1 MLGQTLGNFRIL
13 EQMSEGGMGR
23 VYLAQHTSMDRRA
36 VVKVLRAHLVE
47 DEGMVQRFLNEA
59 NATATIDH
67 PGIVYVMD
75 VGRLPG
81 SGRPYILMEY
91 LEGETL
97 QERLQR
103 ERVLAPDIA
112 ASIVRQIADALAAAH
127 DKGIIHRDLKPSNV
141 FLVPDSAVD
150 GSERVKILDFGI
162 AKLLGEGKSSVI
174 THSDMLMG
182 TPLYMSPEQCD
193 GARTVDH
200 RADLYALG
208 CILFELLCGR
218 PPFVDE
224 GSGMILAAHLMREP
238 PAPRSLAPSMPRGLE
253 AVILRL
259 LAKQPDERYPG
270 ARELVAA
277 LDALDG
283 LAIPVRTTSMR
294 MAVALPPISELHES
308 RGGPG
313 SPTTL
318 RSTTGERV
326 RPAWS
331 SDGREHRRRW
341 PILLGM
347 AMAIAGA
354 ALVLPWLGGGEVEER
369 PAIQAPAGSAAPEPV
384 AAAARVGQAAEARMP
399 KPAAAA
405 SPPDTA
411 ARSATESAAESAVES
426 AAEIMIEIASSPEHA
441 MVLHQGAPVGRT
453 PFEGTYPASSD
464 DLVFVVEKKGY
475 EPLTLEVP
483 ADRDYVERVTL
494 ERKRA
499 RTRKKA
505 SRRRARPRQPER
517 SSDTLRPE
525 EGGPVN
531 PF

>member
-1 MLGQTLGNFRIL
+1 MLGETLGNFRIVKK
-13 EQMSEGGMGR
+13 MSEGGMGR

-36 VVKVLRAHLVE
+36 VVKVLRTHLVE
-47 DEGMVQRFLNEA
+47 DDGMVQRFLNEA

-75 VGRLPG
+75 VGRHGG
-81 SGRPYILMEY
+81 SGSPYILMEH

-97 QERLQR
+97 RERLRR

-127 DKGIIHRDLKPSNV
+127 DKGIVHRDLKPSNI

-150 GSERVKILDFGI
+150 GSERIKILDFGI
-162 AKLLGEGKSSVI
+162 AKLLGEGKSDVV
-174 THSDMLMG
+174 THSDVLMG

-208 CILFELLCGR
+208 CILFELMCGR
-218 PPFVDE
+218 PPFADE

-277 LDALDG
+277 LDALDTLDG
-283 LAIPVRTTSMR
+283 LAIPVRRTSVR
-294 MAVALPPISELHES
+294 MAVSLPPIAELYEN
-308 RGGPG
+308 RDGAG

-318 RSTTGERV
+318 LATTGERIQPV
-326 RPAWS
+326 VH
-331 SDGREHRRRW
+331 DGMERRRRW

-347 AMAIAGA
+347 AMAIVGA
-354 ALVLPWLGGGEVEER
+354 AVVLPWLGGGEVGER
-369 PAIQAPAGSAAPEPV
+369 PVIQASAGHAAPDPV
-384 AAAARVGQAAEARMP
+384 ASPARMGQAAAARVPAQAAETPPPGTEARI
-399 KPAAAA
+399 
-405 SPPDTA
+405 
-411 ARSATESAAESAVES
+411 
-426 AAEIMIEIASSPEHA
+426 AAEIEIEIASSPDRA
-441 MVLHQGAPVGRT
+441 VVLHEGAPVGQT
-453 PFEGTYPASSD
+453 PFKGTYPASSGE
-464 DLVFVVEKKGY
+464 LIFVVEKQGY

-483 ADRDYVERVTL
+483 ADRDHVERVTL
-494 ERKRA
+494 ERKQL
-499 RTRKKA
+499 RTRKKRA
-505 SRRRARPRQPER
+505 PSRRVRPNRPKRPDRHDR
-517 SSDTLRPE
+517 SSDALRPE
-525 EGGPVN
+525 EGGPVD